1 MRFSTTFAVT
11 AALDDRDY
19 SCLRTFIGST
29 IVARRAGRKH
39 AAVATQAM
47 NAATETSVT
56 GSVGRTLKSSVR
68 IGRVRASAPATP
80 ITSPASVSFRPCP
93 VRG

>member
-56 GSVGRTLKSSVR
+56 GSREPT
-68 IGRVRASAPATP
+68 AA
-80 ITSPASVSFRPCP
+80 
-93 VRG
+93 